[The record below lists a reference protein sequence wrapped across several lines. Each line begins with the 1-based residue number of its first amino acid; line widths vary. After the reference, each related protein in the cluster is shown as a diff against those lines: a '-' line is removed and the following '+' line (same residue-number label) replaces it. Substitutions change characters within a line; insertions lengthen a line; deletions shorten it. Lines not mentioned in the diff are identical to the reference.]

1 MSVVPSAGVGV
12 GRIQSQRTF
21 DLFRT
26 SGTGGSSGPLRV
38 KFVRQSSWS
47 RAEVAYALGK
57 KLGGAVVRNRLRRRL
72 RAIVAADGIELS
84 PGAYLVSA
92 GPGATKL
99 SFDELRVAMGH
110 ALRGATG
117 NRTPGPANRKT
128 RGPDVDHPGG

>member
-12 GRIQSQRTF
+12 GRIRSQRTF
-21 DLFRT
+21 DSFRT

-47 RAEVAYALGK
+47 KAEIAYALGK
-57 KLGGAVVRNRLRRRL
+57 KLGGAVIRNRLRRRL
-72 RAIVAADGIELS
+72 RAIVVADGIELS

-110 ALRGATG
+110 ALRAATG
-117 NRTPGPANRKT
+117 DRTTGPTNGKT
-128 RGPDVDHPGG
+128 RGPDVDHLGG

>member
-12 GRIQSQRTF
+12 GRIRSQRTF
-21 DLFRT
+21 DRFRSSST
-26 SGTGGSSGPLRV
+26 AGSSGPLRV
-38 KFVRQSSWS
+38 KFVQQISWS

-117 NRTPGPANRKT
+117 NRTTGPANRKT